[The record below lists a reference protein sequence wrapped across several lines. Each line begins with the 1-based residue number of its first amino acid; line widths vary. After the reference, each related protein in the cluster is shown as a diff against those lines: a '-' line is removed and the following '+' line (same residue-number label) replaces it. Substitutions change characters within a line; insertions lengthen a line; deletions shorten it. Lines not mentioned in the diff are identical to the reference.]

1 MARQYFNASSADSLI
16 VTASTGSITTITGIF
31 TPAQANQAFPVPVGI
46 GNQPFAGQI
55 FRFTAGGIM
64 TTGASG
70 TLVVTPVFGPSTAQ
84 SGLTGA
90 VVLGASAAQ
99 TVIPSLTNVPWRLE
113 GELVFRSVSLVATSS
128 TVWCSGTFSSQGAI
142 ATAGSA
148 MVIAFGSTA
157 AVNVDTLGTGA
168 AGSFGALNF
177 GITFSV
183 AGTVQAAY
191 TSMQSLN

>member
-1 MARQYFNASSADSLI
+1 MARQYFNSSSADSLI
-16 VTASTGSITTITGIF
+16 VTASTGSITALTGIF
-31 TPAQANQAFPVPVGI
+31 TPAQANQAFPMPVGI

-84 SGLTGA
+84 TALTGA

-113 GELVFRSVSLVATSS
+113 GEIVFRTVSAAQLAS

-157 AVNVDTLGTGA
+157 AVTVDTLGTST

-191 TSMQSLN
+191 TSLQSLN

>member
-1 MARQYFNASSADSLI
+1 MARQYFNGSSADSLI

-31 TPAQANQAFPVPVGI
+31 TPAQANQAFPLPVGI
-46 GNQPFAGQI
+46 GNQPFAGQV
-55 FRFTAGGIM
+55 FRFAAGGIM
-64 TTGASG
+64 TTGTAG
-70 TLVVTPVFGPSTAQ
+70 TIVVTPVFGPSTAQ
-84 SGLTGA
+84 AGLTGA
-90 VVLGASAAQ
+90 VSLGASAAQ
-99 TVIPSLTNVPWRLE
+99 TYVASLTNVPWRLE
-113 GELVFRSVSLVATSS
+113 GELVFRTIALVATTS
-128 TVWCSGTFSSQGAI
+128 TAWCSGVFSSQGTL
-142 ATAGSA
+142 ATAGSGLT
-148 MVIAFGSTA
+148 VVFGSTA

>member
-1 MARQYFNASSADSLI
+1 MARQYFNSQIADSLI

-31 TPAQANQAFPVPVGI
+31 TPAQANQAFPLGY
-46 GNQPFAGQI
+46 GLAAPFAGQVY
-55 FRFTAGGIM
+55 RFSMGGIM
-64 TTGASG
+64 TTGTAG
-70 TLVVTPVFGPSTAQ
+70 TIVVTPVFGPSTAQ
-84 SGLTGA
+84 SGLTAA

-99 TVIPSLTNVPWRLE
+99 NYVPSLTNVPWRLE
-113 GELVFRSVSLVATSS
+113 GELVFRTISAVATTS
-128 TVWCSGTFSSQGAI
+128 TVWCAGTLSSQGAI
-142 ATAGSA
+142 ATAGSGLH
-148 MVIAFGSTA
+148 VSFGSTA
-157 AVNVDTLGTGA
+157 AVNVDTTGTGA